1 MTRPRLVDTVLF
13 HDELDMLECRLV
25 EIGDL
30 IDRIVIV
37 EADVTFRGEPKP
49 LWFAEHRD
57 RFHHWADRIVH
68 LVVDDLPGLDVEPD
82 PWVREDAQR
91 DRTLR
96 ALADLDLAAHDIVLH
111 GDVDE
116 IPRRFHLRNVRPTG
130 LVPFGM
136 RFHPF
141 AVDWL
146 HPQQWFGTVAA
157 SWSTVASMGATAISA
172 MRHARN
178 TVPCP
183 SHMAD
188 AGWHFSW
195 VGGRD
200 YGLRKLV
207 SFSHHE
213 IVDRVQDRLVDNQY
227 WRDGWHV
234 DGTKLTPV
242 DVDDSWPAWVT
253 DRHCPNVWFRPR
265 PNEVS

>member
-30 IDRIVIV
+30 VDYVVIV

-68 LVVDDLPGLDVEPD
+68 LVIDDLPGLDVEPD

-116 IPRRFHLRNVRPTG
+116 IPRRFHLRNVRPAG
-130 LVPFGM
+130 NMVVFGM
-136 RFHPF
+136 RMHCF
-141 AVDWL
+141 AVDWQ
-146 HPQQWFGTVAA
+146 HPVMWQGTVAA
-157 SWSTVASMGATAISA
+157 TIRTLASLPNANRFAYQRDNRLRTQCPPHLRDA
-172 MRHARN
+172 
-178 TVPCP
+178 VPLYR
-183 SHMAD
+183 
-188 AGWHFSW
+188 W
-195 VGGRD
+195 VRSSSQHQVHG
-200 YGLRKLV
+200 
-207 SFSHHE
+207 
-213 IVDRVQDRLVDNQY
+213 
-227 WRDGWHV
+227 
-234 DGTKLTPV
+234 
-242 DVDDSWPAWVT
+242 
-253 DRHCPNVWFRPR
+253 
-265 PNEVS
+265 